1 MLRFPRFHG
10 ELFILKIKV
19 NSIDDKR
26 RTHNKVSVKER
37 KMSDVNHKGHY
48 LLHESGMFAL
58 GMVKLVVLLVF
69 MGLCG
74 YCQHCMVGLHNV
86 AVTRSI
92 LTIFCS

>member
-26 RTHNKVSVKER
+26 RTHNKISVKER

-48 LLHESGMFAL
+48 LLHES
-58 GMVKLVVLLVF
+58 
-69 MGLCG
+69 
-74 YCQHCMVGLHNV
+74 
-86 AVTRSI
+86 
-92 LTIFCS
+92 